1 MHSEGPLLHALNV
14 CVRTTS
20 TSTVG
25 CLVPSLWAMS
35 SSYMHM
41 QGLPMDGTDPAV
53 IALYAVVLFAMG
65 ACIAAA
71 APACNNPIFA
81 EIVPPEL
88 RNMVRA

>member
-1 MHSEGPLLHALNV
+1 
-14 CVRTTS
+14 
-20 TSTVG
+20 
-25 CLVPSLWAMS
+25 
-35 SSYMHM
+35 M
-41 QGLPMDGTDPAV
+41 QGMPMDGTDPVV

-88 RNMVRA
+88 RNMVRPNLSARLIWHPPLDPLCCVARAAQHGALPGLAPT